1 MAAIIAVLLFL
12 VFLFLSLLHFYW
24 AFGGKWGTEGVY
36 PTPDAQTP
44 PRNPGIR
51 STLIVAFGLFG
62 FSIFYLIKV
71 NIIFIELPLWIEKY
85 GLWILAAIFMVRA
98 IGDFKYLGFFKKI
111 KNTKFGQNDTRY
123 FAPLCFLIGVLTL
136 VMISFS

>member
-1 MAAIIAVLLFL
+1 MATIIAVLLFL

-136 VMISFS
+136 LMIFFS

>member
-1 MAAIIAVLLFL
+1 MAKIIAVVLFG
-12 VFLFLSLLHFYW
+12 VFLFLSLIHFYW

-44 PRNPGIR
+44 PKNPGVIP
-51 STLIVAFGLFG
+51 TLIVAVGLFG
-62 FSIFYLIKV
+62 FGIFYLMKV
-71 NIIFIELPLWIEKY
+71 KMVLFGLPLWLEKY
-85 GLWILAAIFMVRA
+85 GLCILMTIFTVRA

-123 FAPLCFLIGVLTL
+123 FAPLCFIIGILTFL
-136 VMISFS
+136 VAVTS

>member
-1 MAAIIAVLLFL
+1 MATIIAVLLFL

-71 NIIFIELPLWIEKY
+71 NIVFIELPLWIEKY

-136 VMISFS
+136 LMISFS

>member
-1 MAAIIAVLLFL
+1 MATIIAVLLFL

-71 NIIFIELPLWIEKY
+71 NIIFIELPLWLEKY
-85 GLWILAAIFMVRA
+85 GLWILATIFMVRA

-136 VMISFS
+136 LMISFS

>member
-1 MAAIIAVLLFL
+1 MATIIAVLLFL
-12 VFLFLSLLHFYW
+12 VFLFLSLLYFYW

-71 NIIFIELPLWIEKY
+71 NIIFIELPLWLEKY

-136 VMISFS
+136 LMISFS

>member
-1 MAAIIAVLLFL
+1 MATIIAVLLFL

-36 PTPDAQTP
+36 PTTDAQTP

-71 NIIFIELPLWIEKY
+71 NIIFIELPL
-85 GLWILAAIFMVRA
+85 
-98 IGDFKYLGFFKKI
+98 
-111 KNTKFGQNDTRY
+111 
-123 FAPLCFLIGVLTL
+123 
-136 VMISFS
+136 

>member
-1 MAAIIAVLLFL
+1 MATIIAVLLFL

-24 AFGGKWGTEGVY
+24 AFGGKWRTEGVY

-44 PRNPGIR
+44 PRNPGIG

-136 VMISFS
+136 LMISFS